1 MNLDE
6 LRAMKEKTDSIVAT
20 LQNDRKVL
28 IESKKKVQED
38 NAKDLRTF
46 LESLREY
53 AELLP
58 ANVSYVE
65 SVDIFPL
72 FSRFD
77 KHRYMGFWKDDT
89 KLNVYDGK
97 FQLLCANGDEEYCIY
112 INKDSAWL
120 EIPKG
125 HHTYSS
131 IYLEDFKV
139 FLLDHKEEVRA
150 YVEEGLKRALDKYV
164 AENKERND
172 SLYADIERLNR
183 EE

>member
-1 MNLDE
+1 MDLEE

-58 ANVSYVE
+58 TNVCVE
-65 SVDIFPL
+65 SVDTYPL
-72 FSRFD
+72 FSKFD
-77 KHRYMGFWKDDT
+77 KHRYMGFWKEDT
-89 KLNVYDGK
+89 RLDTYDGS
-97 FQLLCANGDEEYCIY
+97 FQFLCANGDEEYCIY
-112 INKDSAWL
+112 INKDSARI

-125 HHTYSS
+125 HHSYSH

-150 YVEEGLKRALDKYV
+150 YVEEGLKKALDKYV
-164 AENKERND
+164 AENKQAND